1 MSFAGEDQGEKG
13 WAEWGEP
20 MQDEVKELN
29 AVLTGSQSWSGLREC
44 PWRMEEE
51 LNLRLCRAGVGGCGG
66 NRTTLTYR

>member
-29 AVLTGSQSWSGLREC
+29 AVLTGSQSWSGLQEG

-51 LNLRLCRAGVGGCGG
+51 LNLRLCRAGVGGGG
-66 NRTTLTYR
+66 NRATLTYR

>member
-1 MSFAGEDQGEKG
+1 MSFAGEDQGEEG

-29 AVLTGSQSWSGLREC
+29 AVLTGSQRWSGLREG

-51 LNLRLCRAGVGGCGG
+51 LNLRLCRAGAGGGG
-66 NRTTLTYR
+66 NR